1 MSPQVR
7 GLHKDFFDNQTTAVG
22 TTETLSGVAMGD
34 VLELKLYNANT
45 NTWLTSDPSSDP
57 GDPGVSHAYVTWYSA
72 NPLDSDYIAGIPAG
86 VFVGMED
93 LGAGQN
99 SDYDYNDDQYV
110 VTGVSTYTGAGQ
122 PVPVGNRTS
131 GSAGS
136 GTPDASRLVCSRTP
150 LSTSCPMKPRAW
162 LSRFG
167 ALCCLP
173 AAGRR
178 AGERLERVTRR
189 GCSGTRVNVSR
200 NGCIQVDATISERR
214 PWTILKMTQ

>member
-1 MSPQVR
+1 MTIAYYYGFSAADTDTLSVWDVTTSSWVAQ
-7 GLHKDFFDNQTTAVG
+7 GFFNNQTTAVG

-34 VLELKLYNANT
+34 VLELELYNEST

-57 GDPGVSHAYVTWYSA
+57 GDAGVSHAYVTWYSA

-86 VFVGMED
+86 AFVGMED

-136 GTPDASRLVCSRTP
+136 GTPDAARL
-150 LSTSCPMKPRAW
+150 A
-162 LSRFG
+162 
-167 ALCCLP
+167 LP
-173 AAGRR
+173 ASFSLLARCEALSLVYPGSGLCVVCRQR
-178 AGERLERVTRR
+178 AVERAK
-189 GCSGTRVNVSR
+189 GW
-200 NGCIQVDATISERR
+200 SE
-214 PWTILKMTQ
+214 